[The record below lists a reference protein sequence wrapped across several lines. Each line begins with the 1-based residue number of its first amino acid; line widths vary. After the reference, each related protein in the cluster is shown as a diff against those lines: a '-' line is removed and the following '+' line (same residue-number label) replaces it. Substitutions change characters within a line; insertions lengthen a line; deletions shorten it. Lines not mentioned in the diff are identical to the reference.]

1 MRHTW
6 PTGATCSTKNGQ
18 IVGERSHATRRAA
31 AQIVVDLVNHR
42 ELFSVD
48 RVSEDLRPWGGAA
61 PSVVTEMPC
70 GRGQNKTPPVADTV
84 LQPMLAAA
92 SYLVDTLGP
101 HAIELITQVRDAD
114 LKWSYTHGNHV
125 LTSALPEQEI
135 AQLLVDYERR
145 GEPLPMAAEHTVR
158 DRLAAGWS
166 PEDPLTPISLGLLA
180 RQAGFSQFWRQ
191 WIPHLRD
198 RIEATLSVVGAEKP
212 FGRNASAVVRADGD
226 GTHAWTL
233 PLARL
238 EAVAVVGVVRTAGI
252 VLLAAVSGMRSSEL
266 MELVVGCCR
275 PPERY
280 GPELVRYR
288 LASKVIKGQQL
299 GGITDEWVVIEP
311 VYRAAQL
318 LEQLHDNPNEGI
330 PLLGRFAFDVRYKWF
345 RNWVNGPAGQRLGLA
360 LIPETPVNLRALR
373 RTLAIELG
381 NNRGLCVAA
390 GRSTGRTVG

>member
-1 MRHTW
+1 
-6 PTGATCSTKNGQ
+6 
-18 IVGERSHATRRAA
+18 
-31 AQIVVDLVNHR
+31 
-42 ELFSVD
+42 
-48 RVSEDLRPWGGAA
+48 
-61 PSVVTEMPC
+61 MPC

-125 LTSALPEQEI
+125 LTSALPEQGI

-212 FGRNASAVVRADGD
+212 FGRNASAIVRADGD

-238 EAVAVVGVVRTAGI
+238 EAVAVVGVVRTAAI

-275 PPERY
+275 PPEHY

-318 LEQLHDNPNEGI
+318 LEQLHDNPNEGM
-330 PLLGRFAFDVRYKWF
+330 PLLGRFAFDVRYKATS
-345 RNWVNGPAGQRLGLA
+345 RTPA
-360 LIPETPVNLRALR
+360 TR
-373 RTLAIELG
+373 RSCDSKPTTAHSASG
-381 NNRGLCVAA
+381 SPRPSA
-390 GRSTGRTVG
+390 RSTNSPTSAHKPSRAWPPSTRKSPAYVRRLTRTPERRSHASHGATRSSAPAETGRREPKPQVQQADPSPPTESSRK